1 MIKSITILK
10 SFIALIFSL
19 AIVGHVFAEKVG
31 GAKVQANNASGAY
44 SQVDL
49 YGVTIYKPQQLWN
62 FAIAHARLAGS
73 VITPQEVRS
82 SIKQIYREDGYFLA
96 DVEFRQAGNALHVYV
111 HEGRISKIMVSGVS
125 KEVAT
130 AIGKLL
136 SDFYLDLEKVGYYLA
151 RATPYLIYR
160 RALEVLESAKFQE
173 DTVEQNRLEYRGD
186 R

>member
-1 MIKSITILK
+1 VYRINRVKRETK
-10 SFIALIFSL
+10 E
-19 AIVGHVFAEKVG
+19 EK
-31 GAKVQANNASGAY
+31 
-44 SQVDL
+44 
-49 YGVTIYKPQQLWN
+49 
-62 FAIAHARLAGS
+62 
-73 VITPQEVRS
+73 
-82 SIKQIYREDGYFLA
+82 
-96 DVEFRQAGNALHVYV
+96 
-111 HEGRISKIMVSGVS
+111 
-125 KEVAT
+125 VAT